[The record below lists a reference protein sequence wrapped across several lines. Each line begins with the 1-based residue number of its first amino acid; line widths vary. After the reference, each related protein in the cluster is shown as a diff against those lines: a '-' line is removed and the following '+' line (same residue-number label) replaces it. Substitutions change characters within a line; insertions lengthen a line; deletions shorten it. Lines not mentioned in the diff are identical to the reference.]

1 MNDLARLERL
11 IADVAAEAAGP
22 SRPVDVAAI
31 TRAAS
36 TQSPQW
42 RVQPMFSASKFVVA
56 GCHRGA
62 VRRLPA
68 GGCP

>member
-1 MNDLARLERL
+1 MNDLVQFERL

-42 RVQPMFSASKFVVA
+42 RVQPMFSA
-56 GCHRGA
+56 
-62 VRRLPA
+62 
-68 GGCP
+68 